1 MFPLIITVK
10 IFFFFNFQN
19 CHTYNKKWEISC
31 KMTYLISQS
40 ARYKL
45 FLETKMK
52 LFSHLLF
59 LQSIG
64 EFILT
69 EPNIRIKPRGKIY
82 SINEGYEQFWDAAT
96 SEYVQSKKRPKVG
109 GNIHVPKSSCGL
121 YSYIFYM

>member
-1 MFPLIITVK
+1 MTFLI
-10 IFFFFNFQN
+10 
-19 CHTYNKKWEISC
+19 C
-31 KMTYLISQS
+31 QS

-109 GNIHVPKSSCGL
+109 GNIPKSSCGL
-121 YSYIFYM
+121 YSYIFL